1 MKKEE
6 VLEYLKKK
14 YEEMVELVDKADRR
28 SYRPPGHENDLWCS
42 GAKTPDCDLCNDR
55 SFCERIW
62 EIRRLLEL

>member
-6 VLEYLKKK
+6 VLEYLNGK

-28 SYRPPGHENDLWCS
+28 SYRPPGHENDPWCA
-42 GAKTPDCDLCNDR
+42 GVKTPDCDLCSDKEN
-55 SFCERIW
+55 CKHIW